1 MGNDNDQAAAAIVR
15 HHAQLQATLHED
27 VDAVVA
33 AVAAGRSPEA
43 ARRTLLD
50 FLKTELLP
58 HARAEE
64 TTLYIVPEQS
74 RASLLVA
81 AMLAEHTVLG
91 RRIDQLAATTDGLS
105 TALEARAIEA
115 LFEVH
120 LEKENER
127 LLPFLVADRSVS
139 LVERLAGMHE
149 LLGPATT
156 PDDDRGGDHGPAGA
170 TSILD
175 VRPLAPIER
184 HQRIFATFD
193 ALEPGAAFVLV
204 NDHDPKPLGY
214 QFAAE
219 HAGHYSW
226 DYLEQG
232 PTTWRVRIGRTA
244 PEDASEA
251 LLPERAGAR

>member
-1 MGNDNDQAAAAIVR
+1 
-15 HHAQLQATLHED
+15 QLQATLRED

-33 AVAAGRSPEA
+33 AVVAGRSPEA

-50 FLKTELLP
+50 FLQTELLP

-91 RRIDQLAATTDGLS
+91 RRIDQLVATTDGLS

-120 LEKENER
+120 LEKDNER
-127 LLPFLVADRSVS
+127 AGDR
-139 LVERLAGMHE
+139 
-149 LLGPATT
+149 
-156 PDDDRGGDHGPAGA
+156 GPAGA
-170 TSILD
+170 TSVLD

-232 PTTWRVRIGRTA
+232 PITWRV
-244 PEDASEA
+244 
-251 LLPERAGAR
+251 